1 MKKLWRIKYEKILAI
16 VLIVDMIIC
25 WYAFLKVS
33 NVNTL
38 AIACISTFM
47 TLIVALLQNT
57 IAEFRQEVLKN
68 WK

>member
-1 MKKLWRIKYEKILAI
+1 MKKLWGIKYEKILAI

-47 TLIVALLQNT
+47 ALIVALMYNSLK
-57 IAEFRQEVLKN
+57 EFREEVLKN